1 MKEVVVGGIVVSLT
15 GILGL
20 SLAVTVLTVSIV
32 CVLLAIEMVE
42 TD

>member
-1 MKEVVVGGIVVSLT
+1 MGGIVVSLT

-20 SLAVTVLTVSIV
+20 SLAVTVLTMSIV
-32 CVLLAIEMVE
+32 CVLLVIEMVE